1 MNSHL
6 CDIESALGRSE
17 VCDPEECPF
26 WQDGGCVVAGA
37 RADLRTT
44 AGLPELLLLM
54 RHRLADAATCVLDRS
69 LVPGE
74 YR

>member
-1 MNSHL
+1 MTRF

-26 WQDGGCVVAGA
+26 WRDGGCVVAGA
-37 RADLRTT
+37 RPDLRTT

-54 RHRLADAATCVLDRS
+54 RHRLADAATCALDRS